1 MDTVL
6 YEAIGTFGQGR
17 LQLLDGAVRIVRGS
31 DSETIRF
38 DEIGEVRLVPSTSL
52 HSGSLSFPSPGSEAG
67 EEAAVERTIHFNGR
81 QQRHFEEI
89 ARRVQARVSGTALDE
104 LSEAPNPVADVEQP
118 RGPLLS
124 RLFSTPGAAP
134 KPSPA
139 TEAQGLRGQG
149 CRAQSQPA
157 VEAPTVVANA
167 PAIDRSPSAAAPD
180 APSLEQQLTQLVSV
194 AGRMALTARGES
206 TEEIGLGAVL
216 ELTDAAITRLRTRV
230 DAYAA
235 TLSKGGNG
243 FEHLGAEYLVAAA
256 YEATKEAVA
265 AHEATIKAAKGG
277 GRSLFGGRPS
287 NPWASANR
295 CVAAVMAATSLL
307 GVLDGY
313 VESDSAEHAWVRASS
328 MYEALTTGLAA
339 VSRQLYPVVHDPR
352 ASTPMSVEPF
362 FANAT
367 ETMKG
372 LRGVISDRQEDLPS
386 LTPSR
391 RAGAAY
397 VLDHAVEAWERSVNS
412 LGEARQLYLAAREW
426 WPGQATLVVEA
437 IGVTMGHLLVGQSL
451 VVTADAY
458 AAQAGMPE
466 LINLSPTL

>member
-1 MDTVL
+1 VL

-17 LQLLDGAVRIVRGS
+17 LQLLEGAVRIVRGS
-31 DSETIRF
+31 EIETIPF
-38 DEIGEVRLVPSTSL
+38 DEIGELRLVPSTSL
-52 HSGSLSFPSPGSEAG
+52 HSGSLSFPSPGTDVG

-89 ARRVQARVSGTALDE
+89 ARRVQARMSGTVIE
-104 LSEAPNPVADVEQP
+104 EPVEPAGTVVATEPP

-124 RLFSTPGAAP
+124 RLFSTPTAPP

-139 TEAQGLRGQG
+139 SYSEVPDARP
-149 CRAQSQPA
+149 AASVPQPTA
-157 VEAPTVVANA
+157 AAPTVAASA
-167 PAIDRSPSAAAPD
+167 PAIDHVRDSAARVT
-180 APSLEQQLTQLVSV
+180 PSLEQQLTQLVSV

-206 TEEIGLGAVL
+206 SEEISLGAVL
-216 ELTDAAITRLRTRV
+216 ELTDAAISRSRSRV
-230 DAYAA
+230 DTFAR
-235 TLSKGGNG
+235 TLSEGGNG
-243 FEHLGAEYLVAAA
+243 FDHLGAEYLVAAA
-256 YEATKEAVA
+256 HEATKEAAV
-265 AHEATIKAAKGG
+265 AHEATIRAAKGG

-295 CVAAVMAATSLL
+295 CVGAVMAATSLL
-307 GVLDGY
+307 SVLDGY
-313 VESDSAEHAWVRASS
+313 VEAESADHAWIRESS

-386 LTPSR
+386 LVPSR

-397 VLDHAVEAWERSVNS
+397 VLEHAVDAWERSVNS

-426 WPGQATLVVEA
+426 WPGQAALVVEGISA
-437 IGVTMGHLLVGQSL
+437 TMGHLLVGQSL
-451 VVTADAY
+451 VVTADVY
-458 AAQAGMPE
+458 AAQSGMPE
-466 LINLSPTL
+466 MVNLSPTA